1 MADLGGILP
10 GKNVVTSGPPHRAIL
25 RLALP
30 TVGAM
35 LSQSIVNEIDI
46 VFFAMLPCPESS
58 NAQAAL
64 LPSLIVLWLFGGSL
78 SGIGV
83 GTQAFTA
90 RRFAEGKDHEA
101 GAVLF
106 NAFVFA
112 LVAGVLFTIVGYS
125 TMHLLLGK
133 IIKVDGARAAA
144 DAYLQYRLLGVS
156 SMAMTFAFKAFFD
169 GIGKTHV
176 HLVSA
181 LVMNAINIG
190 LCLILV
196 FGNDTLGVAKMGIA
210 GAGLAGVIS
219 TYVGLAIMIGYALKP
234 EYRERFAPFRM
245 NKLNRSLMWSIVKL
259 SIPGGIATIAVMT
272 GFALFALI
280 ASKLDEIHPLGTVS
294 AMCPGG
300 DAEPVNMASTTVIV
314 GILKLTFTGCLA
326 FGTATATL
334 VSQSL
339 GERDG
344 EKAARFGWASIRL
357 GLLIFGVVGLLETVF
372 AGPILGFVASSPLVQ
387 EHSLNPMRIMGA
399 ITPVIAVGMI
409 LTQALFGAGDTKY
422 VMVAELILHFMCLV
436 PLAYLLGVVVDLGL
450 MGLWSAAIVYIVLLA
465 IAMVWRF
472 RSGVWQRITL

>member
-1 MADLGGILP
+1 VADLGGILP
-10 GKNVVTSGPPHRAIL
+10 TKNVVTSGPPHRAIL

-46 VFFAMLPCPESS
+46 VFFAMLPNPESS

-106 NAFVFA
+106 NAFAFA
-112 LVAGVLFTIVGYS
+112 LVAGIVFTIVGYS
-125 TMHLLLGK
+125 TMHLILGK
-133 IIKVDGARAAA
+133 IIKVEGARAAA
-144 DAYLQYRLLGVS
+144 DAYLQYRLFGVT

-181 LVMNAINIG
+181 LVMNAFNIG
-190 LCLILV
+190 LCLIFV
-196 FGNDTLGVAKMGIA
+196 FGNETLGVAKMGIA

-234 EYRERFAPFRM
+234 EYRSRFAPFRLS
-245 NKLNRSLMWSIVKL
+245 KLNPSLMWSIVKL

-272 GFALFALI
+272 GFMLFALI
-280 ASKLDEIHPLGTVS
+280 ASKLDELNPI
-294 AMCPGG
+294 G
-300 DAEPVNMASTTVIV
+300 DEPVNMASTTVIV

-339 GERDG
+339 AERDC

-357 GLLIFGVVGLLETVF
+357 GLLIFGVVGLLEAVF
-372 AGPILGFVASSPLVQ
+372 AGPILSLVASSPAVY

-409 LTQALFGAGDTKY
+409 LTQALFGAGDTKF
-422 VMVAELILHFMCLV
+422 VMVLELILHFLCLV
-436 PLAYLLGVVVDLGL
+436 PLAYLLAVVLGMGL

-472 RSGVWQRITL
+472 RSGVWQRIKL